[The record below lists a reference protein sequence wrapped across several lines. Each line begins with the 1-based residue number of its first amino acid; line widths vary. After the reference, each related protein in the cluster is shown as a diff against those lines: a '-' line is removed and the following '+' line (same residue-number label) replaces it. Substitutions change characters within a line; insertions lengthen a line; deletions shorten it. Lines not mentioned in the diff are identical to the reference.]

1 MPTNERGASRVDGTR
16 LVTRA
21 DDAANTKST
30 NRAVLDAFND
40 GILRNV
46 SVMAPGPALD
56 HAADLLAD
64 IDGLC
69 VGIHITLTS
78 EWDSPRWKPVLPPDT
93 VPSLVDRDGFLLRDP
108 ATLEA
113 QNADPDEMLQE
124 ALAQLDRLRDVGFDI
139 DYFDDHM
146 WARKANGF
154 GAKLSDLVESGLIDG
169 QTAVDRLSEE
179 DWPAT
184 EAELIDAL
192 ESVSPGRY
200 LVVGH
205 PGYESSETR
214 QIAGGR
220 QNRARGEWAAVMERQ
235 RRMFMGRSIVEYC
248 ADNPVQPIQY
258 TDLRC

>member
-30 NRAVLDAFND
+30 NRAVLDGFND

-78 EWDSPRWKPVLPPDT
+78 EWDSPRWKPVLPPDA
-93 VPSLVDRDGFLLRDP
+93 VPSLVDRDGVLLRDP

-113 QNADPDEMLQE
+113 KNANPDEMLQE
-124 ALAQLDRLRDVGFDI
+124 ALAQLNRLRDVGFDI

-205 PGYESSETR
+205 PGYETSETR